1 MTRSDFMIKW
11 GVYALAILPIWFL
24 EVYVL
29 NRLPVLGVTPMLM
42 PLAAVAAAVLEG
54 ATGGAGYG
62 LFVGILCDAAY
73 HGTNGAMTLGLCL
86 LGMAAGALAQY
97 ALRQNLVRDTLLRA
111 ANNIRFG
118 DRRSVLGAIAARP
131 ELFGAET
138 YAPRWHPL
146 LKRPLLDRILKG
158 RECRTLLYLRIA
170 LRRSSLRLRGRFN
183 A

>member
-73 HGTNGAMTLGLCL
+73 HGTNG
-86 LGMAAGALAQY
+86 
-97 ALRQNLVRDTLLRA
+97 LRQNLVGCLLCSFGALLCIVAVRVAVHLLRGSA
-111 ANNIRFG
+111 
-118 DRRSVLGAIAARP
+118 SLGALLRVAVP
-131 ELFGAET
+131 E
-138 YAPRWHPL
+138 
-146 LKRPLLDRILKG
+146 
-158 RECRTLLYLRIA
+158 A
-170 LRRSSLRLRGRFN
+170 LWSMVFVFPV
-183 A
+183 

>member
-1 MTRSDFMIKW
+1 M
-11 GVYALAILPIWFL
+11 
-24 EVYVL
+24 L

-97 ALRQNLVRDTLLRA
+97 ALRQNLVGCLLCSLGALLCIDAVRVAVHLLRGSA
-111 ANNIRFG
+111 
-118 DRRSVLGAIAARP
+118 SLGALLRVAVP
-131 ELFGAET
+131 EALWSMVFVFPV
-138 YAPRWHPL
+138 YA
-146 LKRPLLDRILKG
+146 
-158 RECRTLLYLRIA
+158 LYLWVFHRVPKRTV
-170 LRRSSLRLRGRFN
+170 L
-183 A
+183 

>member
-42 PLAAVAAAVLEG
+42 PLAAVAAAVLED

-97 ALRQNLVRDTLLRA
+97 ALRQNLVGCLLCSLGALLCIDAVRVAVHLLRGSA
-111 ANNIRFG
+111 
-118 DRRSVLGAIAARP
+118 SLGALLRVAVP
-131 ELFGAET
+131 EALWSMVFVFPV
-138 YAPRWHPL
+138 YA
-146 LKRPLLDRILKG
+146 
-158 RECRTLLYLRIA
+158 LYLWVFHRVPKRTV
-170 LRRSSLRLRGRFN
+170 L
-183 A
+183 

>member
-62 LFVGILCDAAY
+62 LFVG
-73 HGTNGAMTLGLCL
+73 
-86 LGMAAGALAQY
+86 AGALAQY
-97 ALRQNLVRDTLLRA
+97 ALRQNLVGCLLCSFGALLCIDAVRVAVHLLRGSA
-111 ANNIRFG
+111 
-118 DRRSVLGAIAARP
+118 SLGALLRVAVP
-131 ELFGAET
+131 EALWSMVFVFPV
-138 YAPRWHPL
+138 YA
-146 LKRPLLDRILKG
+146 
-158 RECRTLLYLRIA
+158 LYLWVFHRVPKRTV
-170 LRRSSLRLRGRFN
+170 L
-183 A
+183 

>member
-42 PLAAVAAAVLEG
+42 P
-54 ATGGAGYG
+54 TGGAGYG

-86 LGMAAGALAQY
+86 LGVAAGALAQY
-97 ALRQNLVRDTLLRA
+97 ALRQNLVGCLLCSFGALLCIDAVRVAVHLLRGSA
-111 ANNIRFG
+111 
-118 DRRSVLGAIAARP
+118 SLGALLRVAVP
-131 ELFGAET
+131 EALWSMVFVFPV
-138 YAPRWHPL
+138 YA
-146 LKRPLLDRILKG
+146 
-158 RECRTLLYLRIA
+158 LYLWVFHRVPKRTV
-170 LRRSSLRLRGRFN
+170 L
-183 A
+183 

>member
-86 LGMAAGALAQY
+86 LCCACGAAAW
-97 ALRQNLVRDTLLRA
+97 RRA
-111 ANNIRFG
+111 PWPSTPCGRIWSAACCAP
-118 DRRSVLGAIAARP
+118 LGRCCASTP
-131 ELFGAET
+131 SG
-138 YAPRWHPL
+138 
-146 LKRPLLDRILKG
+146 
-158 RECRTLLYLRIA
+158 
-170 LRRSSLRLRGRFN
+170 
-183 A
+183 

>member
-1 MTRSDFMIKW
+1 MIKW

-97 ALRQNLVRDTLLRA
+97 ALRAESGRLPAVLL
-111 ANNIRFG
+111 G
-118 DRRSVLGAIAARP
+118 
-131 ELFGAET
+131 
-138 YAPRWHPL
+138 
-146 LKRPLLDRILKG
+146 G
-158 RECRTLLYLRIA
+158 RCCASTP
-170 LRRSSLRLRGRFN
+170 SG
-183 A
+183 